1 VKEKCRDGGLTDLTA
16 TLHPLTAEKNAE
28 TIDLH
33 TLPTLHTQ
41 SLRNAEISPEMSGDC
56 IEKKSLSG
64 VSESKVCKSRLTP
77 TSEPDANGCKVGKV
91 SKVDKDSKFKV
102 GDRVKITPDY
112 PGSKTLIGV
121 EGTVTEDLGK
131 RGLDIEFDAEIEI
144 VGGKPKKFLVVSAE
158 FLAVIPVTPV
168 PTKKAPT
175 KIKVGDRVVIKDVG
189 GRYAGTR
196 GTVTKVFGDNSYY
209 IDYDKAVGI
218 SKTGQWPASELW
230 KLPN

>member
-1 VKEKCRDGGLTDLTA
+1 MDGKTKRQPAYWAGLQVLPCFIDLALNPEDDDKPPSNRPHIPNWACVKEKCRDGGLTDLTA

-91 SKVDKDSKFKV
+91 
-102 GDRVKITPDY
+102 R
-112 PGSKTLIGV
+112 
-121 EGTVTEDLGK
+121 
-131 RGLDIEFDAEIEI
+131 
-144 VGGKPKKFLVVSAE
+144 
-158 FLAVIPVTPV
+158 
-168 PTKKAPT
+168 
-175 KIKVGDRVVIKDVG
+175 
-189 GRYAGTR
+189 
-196 GTVTKVFGDNSYY
+196 
-209 IDYDKAVGI
+209 
-218 SKTGQWPASELW
+218 
-230 KLPN
+230 